1 MCLSA
6 LAPYAMLLTPACL
19 LQFRVTTLDVGVPEE
34 AAEIIKLA
42 ETMGPVG
49 GIFHTA
55 LYLADK
61 LLENQVRCLLMKQQQ
76 FVTC

>member
-1 MCLSA
+1 MLILHAELSLYLSSCA
-6 LAPYAMLLTPACL
+6 
-19 LQFRVTTLDVGVPEE
+19 LQFKVTTLDVGVKEE
-34 AAEIIKLA
+34 AAEIIQLA

-61 LLENQVRCLLMKQQQ
+61 LLENQA
-76 FVTC
+76 

>member
-1 MCLSA
+1 M
-6 LAPYAMLLTPACL
+6 
-19 LQFRVTTLDVGVPEE
+19 TTLDVGVKEE

-42 ETMGPVG
+42 KTMGPVG

-61 LLENQVRCLLMKQQQ
+61 LLENQAWLATLCRYM
-76 FVTC
+76 

>member
-1 MCLSA
+1 M
-6 LAPYAMLLTPACL
+6 
-19 LQFRVTTLDVGVPEE
+19 TTLDVGVPEE

-61 LLENQVRCLLMKQQQ
+61 LLENQVRCLLPGTICSSL
-76 FVTC
+76 VHSALLLC